1 MVSTTPS
8 SGVAPLNPKQLGR
21 LTSVL
26 TDRRP
31 LCSPDGRPIGQ
42 LVLWDYLAALVA
54 NLRQASISVAAVS
67 LEGSCASHVLRPGA
81 YADVDVAI
89 SLSPCAQ
96 PREQLLAI
104 REVVVATLTAIDGP
118 AGLAE
123 KHVTGMRPTRF
134 LISHKH
140 THARSLAR
148 SLFPLLSLSHGD
160 ASLPLSPSLPLCL
173 SPSIYSIFSIFYFS
187 PLPRSLSVFLLSSF
201 F

>member
-148 SLFPLLSLSHGD
+148 SLALST
-160 ASLPLSPSLPLCL
+160 SLPFPW
-173 SPSIYSIFSIFYFS
+173 
-187 PLPRSLSVFLLSSF
+187 
-201 F
+201 